1 MTEQPPQHTP
11 RYAIYYTPPDESA
24 LAGFG
29 AAWLGW
35 DAAQGCERM
44 HPQINDLP
52 LTISQVTETP
62 RKYGLHGTLKPPF
75 YLAEGR
81 SEAELITALRDTA
94 RDLRPA
100 QMQGLDLAQLGRFLA
115 LTVRGDTADLA
126 HIAGSLVEGLDRF
139 RAPPTQSEIARRHPA
154 HLSET
159 QRAHLDRWGYPYVFD
174 QFKFH
179 ITLTG
184 KLPKSEAA
192 ATRAILDPI
201 LAPLLPTPFEVR
213 QVTLLRSDAQGRFAH
228 MLRVPLGG

>member
-1 MTEQPPQHTP
+1 MTEQPPHIP
-11 RYAIYYTPPDESA
+11 RYAIYYTPPDGSA
-24 LAGFG
+24 LADFG
-29 AAWLGW
+29 GAWLGW
-35 DAAQGCERM
+35 DAAQGCARA
-44 HPQINDLP
+44 HPDIGGLPRPIAQI
-52 LTISQVTETP
+52 TETP

-75 YLAEGR
+75 YLAQGR
-81 SEAELITALRDTA
+81 REAELITALRDAA

-100 QMQGLDLAQLGRFLA
+100 VMEGLELAQLGRFLA
-115 LTVRGDTADLA
+115 LTARGDTADLA
-126 HIAGSLVEGLDRF
+126 RVAGALVERLDRF
-139 RAPPTQSEIARRHPA
+139 RAPPTQEEIARRNPA
-154 HLSET
+154 HLSAA

-192 ATRAILDPI
+192 TTGAILEPI

-228 MLRVPLGG
+228 VLRVPLGG